1 MGRIAGISIKNYGL
15 LKEIKMGKLL
25 SDTSQKELTNMNA
38 IIGQS
43 GTGKSALADAFGF
56 LADCLEKGVEQACDL
71 NGERWMNFVWHDFTK
86 ISYFTI

>member
-1 MGRIAGISIKNYGL
+1 MGRIAGISIKNYGS

-43 GTGKSALADAFGF
+43 GTGKSTLS
-56 LADCLEKGVEQACDL
+56 EK
-71 NGERWMNFVWHDFTK
+71 K
-86 ISYFTI
+86 K